1 MSPEPSVLGLSLWLV
16 GIIGH
21 FGLTAHWVRRFDL
34 AGSSH
39 DESWFVTML
48 AATGTL
54 SLVLHGVASSVG
66 LGLASVLA
74 PLAAGHGLLAIV
86 ARRRQAPTRET
97 HQTSTLTPEWLTQ
110 LLEGAA
116 TIALSAMV
124 VAWLVMGSETMA
136 VRGTDAAHYHVPV
149 AVNLALGA
157 SPLDLPTTQHLY
169 PMGAST
175 LAAWF
180 LLPVGDPLLVDL
192 VTLVPF
198 LLTVASLGWM
208 FRLVTGESGLA
219 WCTWLT
225 LAVFSTPLFHETS
238 LMSADLLFGATFV
251 ALTAQL
257 LSMTLGARRSL
268 VDILLIGLGTG
279 LLIGSKTTGLPAAAL
294 LLGLAAAAFLFLH
307 WRHLG
312 QLSVRLVWAWTAAGL
327 LAVGAGGVWLI
338 RNWWLFGS
346 PVAPTGL
353 SLFGIEI
360 FRGIPLEPSTNLS
373 VLGDLEANPEY
384 ALASRVSTYITE
396 QMGRWYLLLFLALF
410 LVPLDALTRWWQGRS
425 GGLPRVLLLV
435 AVLGT
440 GVPMIWLLIGAPWTS
455 LEWTR
460 GGALRYVLPWLLLLP
475 LLAWIG
481 LFPAGV
487 PWYRRP
493 AVAATLGGIVVT
505 TSLVMTLQGQ
515 TNPPFPP
522 AATWPAVLVSV
533 GVWLAIRFVHDVARY
548 AALAVVCAGLV
559 ASAAWITERDAV
571 ARDESRAARASISP
585 TPTQQLYA
593 AVLRAEDTLGR
604 DCARRR
610 FFTLSR
616 FDEPLGVQSVEYRNL
631 VFYAALEIQATA
643 RVVEPMAPCDYIV
656 SNHAMLETDKATELV
671 KVLSPYFRIVELGDV
686 GTFVLLGQP

>member
-1 MSPEPSVLGLSLWLV
+1 LWLV
-16 GIIGH
+16 GTIGH

-460 GGALRYVLPWLLLLP
+460 GGALRYVLPWLLLLS

-593 AVLRAEDTLGR
+593 AVLRAEDTLAVG
-604 DCARRR
+604 CKY
-610 FFTLSR
+610 
-616 FDEPLGVQSVEYRNL
+616 VVHH
-631 VFYAALEIQATA
+631 AALGSRDHGA
-643 RVVEPMAPCDYIV
+643 
-656 SNHAMLETDKATELV
+656 
-671 KVLSPYFRIVELGDV
+671 
-686 GTFVLLGQP
+686 